1 MQDVQWVRKVVQ
13 WALFAVPIGVL
24 VWLWL
29 PFLNAI
35 LLATVISILTN
46 GPYQRSKARWEA
58 RLKRWRPSMAT
69 ESTTSTMGA
78 LSVTVGTLF
87 AIAIPLVLVG
97 LLLAAQV
104 NTFLQDF
111 RAGAPDGQSVY
122 SVDYIVGSL
131 NTTVAPFVENLSG
144 TKFDLKTWFDEN
156 RESLTRT
163 IGQRAGGA
171 AFIFG
176 HGALMLVIAFLTSF
190 FMLRDG
196 HRLREPLLAFLPLP
210 REDLLHMAQRVANT
224 VKAVFVGVIL
234 VGVVQGTLAG
244 VAYALAGIPSALMWG
259 VATIVLCMIP
269 LLGAPLVFVPM
280 GLLLMSQGKML
291 QGSLLLAFGFGVV
304 SQIDN
309 LLKPLV
315 IGARTQLHTMAVF
328 FSLLGGVLVM
338 GPIGLF
344 AGPMVLAMVLSLYDS
359 VVKGSTAPPPADATS

>member
-1 MQDVQWVRKVVQ
+1 MEDVQWVRKVVQ
-13 WALFAVPIGVL
+13 WAVFALPVGML

-29 PFLNAI
+29 PFFNAI
-35 LLATVISILTN
+35 LLATVISILTY
-46 GPYQRSKARWEA
+46 GSYERSKAKWLV
-58 RLKRWRPSMAT
+58 RLKRWLPSAAS
-69 ESTTSTMGA
+69 ESSASSMGA
-78 LSVTVGTLF
+78 LTVTAGTLV

-111 RAGAPDGQSVY
+111 RAGAPEGQSVY
-122 SVDYIVGSL
+122 SVDTIVGSL
-131 NTTVAPFVENLSG
+131 NGSVAPIVERLSG
-144 TKFDLKTWFDEN
+144 TKFDLQTWFDEN

-163 IGQRAGGA
+163 IGQRAGGV

-176 HGALMLVIAFLTSF
+176 HGSLMLVIAFLTSF

-196 HRLREPLLAFLPLP
+196 HRLREPILALLPLP
-210 REDLLHMAQRVANT
+210 SEDLLALAQRVANT
-224 VKAVFVGVIL
+224 VKAVFVGVL
-234 VGVVQGTLAG
+234 MVGVVQGSLAG

-269 LLGAPLVFVPM
+269 LLGAPMVFVPLS
-280 GLLLMSQGKML
+280 LLLMSQGKML
-291 QGSLLLAFGFGVV
+291 QGGLLLAFGFGIV

-315 IGARTQLHTMAVF
+315 IGARTQLHTMPVF

-344 AGPMVLAMVLSLYDS
+344 AGPMALATVLSLYDS
-359 VVKGSTAPPPADATS
+359 VAKKPIDPPPAVATS